1 MGLRLHHNV
10 SIMNY
15 DFCVFFRESLNCST
29 RFTDR
34 LKFFFGLMSTWIK
47 LQLLF
52 FTDVYLDVI
61 KRSNLDG
68 SDVRTIVTRSLKTM
82 DGIAVDWVAN
92 NIYWTD
98 AGPNVISV
106 ARLDG
111 SSRLGEAPSYQMFL
125 INVSI

>member
-1 MGLRLHHNV
+1 
-10 SIMNY
+10 
-15 DFCVFFRESLNCST
+15 
-29 RFTDR
+29 
-34 LKFFFGLMSTWIK
+34 